1 MAMPRESSMKYLIQ
15 ILMIPLMLLF
25 SLSSLNSFA
34 GDHKGFKEDMEQMLN
49 LTEEQKGQIDEIEQ
63 RYRSLLRE
71 KRSEKLSREEMR
83 QLFVESHEKMREE
96 IRAVLTPEQQE
107 IAEQQVKKQKEK
119 RMARHLKRLAKDLD
133 LTKEQ
138 RSQLKVALKESKER
152 WPMDKQQRD
161 AERQQFQK
169 TLESILTEEQLAK
182 WEEIR
187 QQSKEKWRNHG
198 EDRLRKPLD

>member
-1 MAMPRESSMKYLIQ
+1 MECKNCSA
-15 ILMIPLMLLF
+15 PLDDD
-25 SLSSLNSFA
+25 A
-34 GDHKGFKEDMEQMLN
+34 GYCSYCGARVLKEDKITLKFIFSEILDKVLSVDN
-49 LTEEQKGQIDEIEQ
+49 KLIDEIEQ

>member
-1 MAMPRESSMKYLIQ
+1 
-15 ILMIPLMLLF
+15 MLLF

-133 LTKEQ
+133 LTK
-138 RSQLKVALKESKER
+138 
-152 WPMDKQQRD
+152 D
-161 AERQQFQK
+161 
-169 TLESILTEEQLAK
+169 IEEHEN
-182 WEEIR
+182 EE
-187 QQSKEKWRNHG
+187 
-198 EDRLRKPLD
+198 